1 MKIAPAFV
9 LAAACLAA
17 RSLAAED
24 PTAVVKAALQ
34 DFLDQPN
41 YTWGVGNTRGIP
53 EENGDNEEPAA
64 DGQHEKGGYTKV
76 NFRRGPH
83 IPIGLRPSTKPW
95 GYNDREDYWS
105 SRWVFWTPEGWKLIS
120 ELPRPAGLGPPSG
133 PTGPNTK
140 IIFSKRISL
149 GSSFAFH
156 RPDQEIA
163 LVLQD
168 FTEATADG
176 AGRYTVELTREGAAR
191 FFSLPRLPALLGSL
205 ISIRTE
211 NTSGSLSLRIR
222 NGTLV
227 SYELTLDGTRIFMD
241 RSFSLRSTLIRE
253 LSGFGT
259 TVIEVPEEV
268 RRKLGND

>member
-1 MKIAPAFV
+1 MLIAV
-9 LAAACLAA
+9 VCLAA
-17 RSLAAED
+17 RSLATED
-24 PTAVVKAALQ
+24 PSAVVRAALQ

-53 EENGDNEEPAA
+53 EENGDSEEPAV

-83 IPIGLRPSTKPW
+83 IPAGQQPSTKPW
-95 GYNDREDYWS
+95 GYNDRDDYFS
-105 SRWVFWTPEGWKLIS
+105 ARWVFWTAEGWKLIG
-120 ELPRPAGLGPPSG
+120 ELPLPDLGPRPA
-133 PTGPNTK
+133 PTSPNSRV
-140 IIFSKRISL
+140 IFSKKV
-149 GSSFAFH
+149 SFGTRWFGFR

-168 FTEATADG
+168 LSLATADG
-176 AGRYTVELTREGAAR
+176 AGRYTVELTPEGAAR
-191 FFSLPRLPALLGSL
+191 FLALPRPPSLLGNL
-205 ISIRTE
+205 TPIPIRTE
-211 NTSGSLSLRIR
+211 NTSGTISLRIR

-227 SYELTLDGTRIFMD
+227 SYELTLDGTRVVMG

-253 LSGFGT
+253 LSDFGT

-268 RRKLGND
+268 RQKFSND